1 MNCRVFELALGAVC
15 FLAFGV
21 NAAESPLDTFGL
33 KKIFKT
39 KDGSVE
45 WNSAHW
51 SNGEARNLDWDG
63 DRFDPLSWTD
73 NHSGGSASPYFKI
86 DGQGVMQ
93 MMSKEPRFHINAYDN
108 SSAKRQFFK
117 NVEWTGYYRRGA
129 GTSDAPNWGGMV
141 VGVRSGNLGHNSSGG
156 NNCDASTYYAR
167 FRHDGAWDFEKE
179 WKHPD
184 SYYQSMGVIGQQ
196 TKLWGGAK
204 LPADRWIG
212 MKYIVYNS
220 DESTVHLELYIDS
233 VSGGDAAKAVW
244 QKVGEANDAGKDWS
258 GAGAGKTTIDGCSD
272 YNGLT
277 DAMAPILEG
286 HGAVLMRT
294 DGQRDNEVQGEYKMV
309 TIREIDPS
317 SPFTDAEP
325 AGTSSDASV
334 TSSASQTTSSDAN
347 ATSSTSTDPS
357 AVKDLV
363 QSNVKMFSVT
373 QQGKTLTVSS
383 NEPINEISLLDLQG
397 RVLQKGSPAT
407 KSVNLAVAR
416 PGVYLVRVNA
426 QTKKVNVTFE

>member
-1 MNCRVFELALGAVC
+1 MKCGVFKFAFGAVC
-15 FLAFGV
+15 LWALAV
-21 NAAESPLDTFGL
+21 SAAENPLDTFGI
-33 KKIFKT
+33 KKIFRT
-39 KDGSVE
+39 AEGSVE

-51 SNGEARNLDWDG
+51 ANGTARNLDWDG
-63 DRFDPLSWTD
+63 DSYDPLGWTD

-108 SSAKRQFFK
+108 SSAKKQFFK

-129 GTSDAPNWGGMV
+129 TTTDAPNWGGMV
-141 VGVRSGNLGHNSSGG
+141 VGVRSGNLGHASSGG

-184 SYYQSMGVIGQQ
+184 SYYQSMGVVGQQ

-220 DESTVHLELYIDS
+220 DANTVHLELYIDS

-244 QKVGEANDAGKDWS
+244 QKVGEADDSGEDWS
-258 GAGAGKTTIDGCSD
+258 GAGAGKTTIDGCAS

-277 DAMAPILEG
+277 DAMSPILEG

-309 TIREIDPS
+309 TIREIDPAA
-317 SPFTDAEP
+317 PFGDAEP
-325 AGTSSDASV
+325 DSSSSV
-334 TSSASQTTSSDAN
+334 TPAQSSSGETAQ
-347 ATSSTSTDPS
+347 SSTS
-357 AVKDLV
+357 VV
-363 QSNVKMFSVT
+363 QSSSTESLDFVQNNVSGFTAV
-373 QQGKTLTVSS
+373 QQGGMLLVTADRPLATVQ
-383 NEPINEISLLDLQG
+383 IMDLQG
-397 RVLQKGSPAT
+397 RVVYKGTFSTNRAT
-407 KSVNLAVAR
+407 LAAPR
-416 PGVYLVRVNA
+416 PGIYLARVNGGIQKIA
-426 QTKKVNVTFE
+426 VK